1 METKPVKGTVI
12 ECLPASLYRV
22 DFDGKERL
30 CYLGGKMKY
39 NHIRVL
45 VGDEVDVILDEY
57 GGKATNRIIKRL

>member
-1 METKPVKGTVI
+1 MALPVKGLVN

-22 DFDGKERL
+22 NFEDGSERL
-30 CYLGGKMKY
+30 CYLSGKMKY

-45 VGDEVDVILDEY
+45 VGDMVEVVLDEY